1 MIVVI
6 TKKCPCSYTF
16 KEQKKIKIWPI
27 ASKSFIAIAPGRGP
41 KVFKS
46 PDKKEELVSSKCLK
60 GDEDFKELNLSDKSF
75 LVCPKCGTL
84 LYSEIAMNIERTKE
98 SEDE

>member
-60 GDEDFKELNLSDKSF
+60 GDEDFKELNLSDKNF
-75 LVCPKCGTL
+75 VCP
-84 LYSEIAMNIERTKE
+84 MHRRTRDAVIKKLILAAFNFHR
-98 SEDE
+98 